1 LDLRQGKNLKVI
13 MEKSP
18 EKVEVEAL
26 DPKSLTEPLVKMQNL
41 VSVEETE
48 PQEKV
53 VGKVTSETTDSCSQ

>member
-1 LDLRQGKNLKVI
+1 

-41 VSVEETE
+41 VSVDETE
-48 PQEKV
+48 SQEKV
-53 VGKVTSETTDSCSQ
+53 EGKVTWETINSCNQ

>member
-1 LDLRQGKNLKVI
+1 

-48 PQEKV
+48 PQEKAA
-53 VGKVTSETTDSCSQ
+53 GKVTSETTDSCNQ